1 MPDFDKELA
10 KQNGMSDA
18 AIEAADSIK
27 KNQQEGQIKYPYNK
41 SKTFACGHKWEF
53 NETEENE
60 YINLRHGTTGA
71 YIKTV
76 SYTHLR
82 AHET

>member
-41 SKTFACGHKWEF
+41 SKTFACGHKWLSL
-53 NETEENE
+53 
-60 YINLRHGTTGA
+60 IH
-71 YIKTV
+71 I
-76 SYTHLR
+76 
-82 AHET
+82 